1 MGRYVIKNSNTLGL
15 KKLLSKYGS
24 ISIQTDKLE
33 GRLKIVGYRKYL
45 LYIWNDMISETDMYS
60 KDSEVQLVN
69 MVQNT
74 HT

>member
-1 MGRYVIKNSNTLGL
+1 LKYVDNI
-15 KKLLSKYGS
+15 
-24 ISIQTDKLE
+24 
-33 GRLKIVGYRKYL
+33 YL
-45 LYIWNDMISETDMYS
+45 TQKNDMISETDMYS

>member
-1 MGRYVIKNSNTLGL
+1 VFVVSGL
-15 KKLLSKYGS
+15 KYVDN
-24 ISIQTDKLE
+24 I
-33 GRLKIVGYRKYL
+33 YL
-45 LYIWNDMISETDMYS
+45 TQKNDMISETDMYS

>member
-1 MGRYVIKNSNTLGL
+1 LKYVDTI
-15 KKLLSKYGS
+15 
-24 ISIQTDKLE
+24 
-33 GRLKIVGYRKYL
+33 YL
-45 LYIWNDMISETDMYS
+45 TQKNDMISETDMYS

>member
-1 MGRYVIKNSNTLGL
+1 
-15 KKLLSKYGS
+15 
-24 ISIQTDKLE
+24 
-33 GRLKIVGYRKYL
+33 
-45 LYIWNDMISETDMYS
+45 MISETDMYS